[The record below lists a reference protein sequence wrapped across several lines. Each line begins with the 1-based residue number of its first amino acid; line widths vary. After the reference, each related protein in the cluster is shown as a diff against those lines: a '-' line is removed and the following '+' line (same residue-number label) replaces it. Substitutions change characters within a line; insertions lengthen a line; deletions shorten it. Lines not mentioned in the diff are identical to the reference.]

1 MSDYDLIVVGAGSA
15 GCMAAGRAAERG
27 LKVLLLDAKERDG
40 IGHPWVD
47 DVEKSI
53 FRRVGIALPDNAEA
67 WPPPDRYRVLSPS
80 GRHFIEK
87 NGLPTMGLRMT
98 FFNRRLL
105 ALAEEAGAEFRGA
118 TVVDGPL
125 LDEAKGDRVRGVIA
139 GGGELHG
146 ELPAR
151 VVLDASGL
159 AATVRKGLPGSSPVQ
174 REIDEGCLVTAW
186 REQRAFHPDEVPD
199 MLASLEITPG
209 LGTSRVGW
217 RGGYSVILLHFDQ
230 HTRVLDILVGFN
242 LRVAGETAGEYVKRF
257 LEEHDIGGERVY
269 GGGGLIP
276 VRRSLDVLVDD
287 GLLLAG
293 DAACM
298 VLPAHGSGVASA
310 LLAGDLAARTV
321 ARCLKQGEADRQSL
335 WEYGMTYQ
343 RGRGALMAYF
353 DFVRLL
359 SERLDEA
366 EMEKLVG
373 YAMTPL
379 DLEIAMA
386 ARPLPLRPGDM
397 LRRLKGLR
405 YPLFLA
411 RFANLARFSMT
422 LKRVYERYP
431 ERYDPRE
438 LDSWRSEVERVM
450 KKLP

>member
-1 MSDYDLIVVGAGSA
+1 MSDYDFIVVGAGSA
-15 GCMAAGRAAERG
+15 GCMAAWRAAERG
-27 LKVLLLDAKERDG
+27 LKVLLLDTKERDD

-47 DVEKSI
+47 DVEESI
-53 FRRVGIALPDNAEA
+53 FGRVGIVPPDNAEA
-67 WPPPDRYRVLSPS
+67 WPPPNRYRVVSPS
-80 GRHFIEK
+80 GSHFIEK
-87 NGLPTMGLRMT
+87 TGLPTMGLRMT
-98 FFNRRLL
+98 VFNRRLL
-105 ALAEEAGAEFRGA
+105 ALAERAGAEFRGG
-118 TVVDGPL
+118 TVVEGPL
-125 LDEAKGDRVRGVIA
+125 LDDRGGQKDRVRGVIA
-139 GGGELHG
+139 GSK

-151 VVLDASGL
+151 VVLDSSGL
-159 AATVRKGLPGSSPVQ
+159 AATVRKGLPDGSPVQ
-174 REIDEGCLVTAW
+174 REIDEACLVTAW
-186 REQRAFHPDEVPD
+186 REQRAFQPEEVPD

-217 RGGYSVILLHFDQ
+217 RGGYSVILLHFDRR
-230 HTRVLDILVGFN
+230 TRVLDILVGFN
-242 LRVAGETAGEYVKRF
+242 LSVAGETAGEYVKRF
-257 LEEHDIGGERVY
+257 LQEHHVGGQRIY

-335 WEYGMTYQ
+335 WEYGVTYQ

-359 SERLDEA
+359 SQRLDEA

-379 DLEIAMA
+379 DLEIALA
-386 ARPLPLRPGDM
+386 ARPLPLRPADM

-405 YPLFLA
+405 HPLFLA

-438 LDSWRSEVERVM
+438 LDSWRSEVERVL

>member
-1 MSDYDLIVVGAGSA
+1 MSDYDFIVAGAGSA
-15 GCMAAGRAAERG
+15 GCMAAWRAAERG
-27 LKVLLLDAKERDG
+27 LRVLLLDTKERDDV
-40 IGHPWVD
+40 GHPWVD
-47 DVEKSI
+47 DVEESI
-53 FRRVGIALPDNAEA
+53 FGRVGIVPPDNTEA
-67 WPPPDRYRVLSPS
+67 WPPPSRYRVVSPS

-87 NGLPTMGLRMT
+87 TGLPTMGLRMT
-98 FFNRRLL
+98 VFNRRLL
-105 ALAEEAGAEFRGA
+105 ALAEGAGAEFRGGA
-118 TVVDGPL
+118 AVEGPL
-125 LDEAKGDRVRGVIA
+125 LDGDRVRGLIA
-139 GGGELHG
+139 GGV

-151 VVLDASGL
+151 VVLESSGL
-159 AATVRKGLPGSSPVQ
+159 AATVRKGLPESSPIQ

-186 REQRAFHPDEVPD
+186 REQRIFQPEEVPG

-217 RGGYSVILLHFDQ
+217 RGGYSVILLHFDR
-230 HTRVLDILVGFN
+230 HTLILDILVGFN
-242 LRVAGETAGEYVKRF
+242 LRVAGETASEYVERF
-257 LEEHDIGGERVY
+257 FKEHDIGGQRLY

-293 DAACM
+293 NAACM

-321 ARCLKQGEADRQSL
+321 ARCLKQGKADRQSL

-359 SERLDEA
+359 SEKLDEE

-379 DLEIAMA
+379 DLEIALA

-405 YPLFLA
+405 HPLFLA
-411 RFANLARFSMT
+411 RFANLARYSMT

-438 LDSWRSEVERVM
+438 LDSWKSDVERVLN
-450 KKLP
+450 KLP